1 MRMKTILLALAM
13 LWLNVSFAEKEI
25 EIRISPEFINQENH
39 TLYAAVEILAADH
52 ETIVL
57 ADQNYRLYYNSAI
70 MSLDQDDSYSDL
82 PIDKYSQLEILESIE
97 GAVSSNGQLSFDA
110 NLGFINFKIDLI
122 DDNNGGVRIAN
133 NDGWQKVA
141 VLKFNIKNS
150 DHNGELVWSRPQV
163 TDHYATAF
171 VEITEWIAP
180 FETNALNVSEYR
192 DGMVNLEE
200 ITAPIHIAVGPN
212 PTADFINLEF
222 DIALNDAVQIL
233 VTDVAGRTWVNDVIP
248 VGTKK
253 ATVDIS
259 ALNATMYMV
268 EILDIQNAQ
277 RIQLE
282 RISKVD

>member
-1 MRMKTILLALAM
+1 MRMKTILLAVAM
-13 LWLNVSFAEKEI
+13 LWLNVTFAEKEI
-25 EIRISPEFINQENH
+25 EIRISPEFINRDNQ

-57 ADQNYRLYYNSAI
+57 ADQNYRLYYNSAT

-82 PIDKYSQLEILESIE
+82 PTDKYGQLEIIESIE
-97 GAVSSNGQLSFDA
+97 GAASNNGQLSFDA
-110 NLGFINFKIDLI
+110 NFGFVNFKIDLI
-122 DDNNGGVRIAN
+122 DDNNGGVRMAN

-141 VLKFNIKNS
+141 VLKFHIKNI
-150 DHNGELVWSRPQV
+150 DENGELVWSRPQV

-180 FETNALNVSEYR
+180 FETNALNVTEYR
-192 DGMVNLEE
+192 DGMVHLEE

-222 DIALNDAVQIL
+222 DMALNDAVQIL

-282 RISKVD
+282 RIS